1 MKGILKWPLLIA
13 FVVIVARVV
22 LEQSGLPET
31 TTNYVSAVALH
42 LLIFPLYFAVRIGG
56 SDVAHPYLTLLKT
69 IFLYSALVR
78 GMIVVTY
85 WLAYIYQW
93 PQSRFSVEA
102 WGTVGE
108 GITPLR
114 AFIINPLVLSISW
127 IIGSV
132 IVGGLL
138 GSIVVAIRRRL
149 VASPL
154 SS

>member
-42 LLIFPLYFAVRIGG
+42 LLIFPLYLAVGIGG
-56 SDVAHPYLTLLKT
+56 SGAAHPYLTLLKT

-78 GMIVVTY
+78 AVIVVTY

-93 PQSRFSVEA
+93 PESRFSAEA
-102 WGTVGE
+102 W
-108 GITPLR
+108 
-114 AFIINPLVLSISW
+114 
-127 IIGSV
+127 
-132 IVGGLL
+132 
-138 GSIVVAIRRRL
+138 
-149 VASPL
+149 
-154 SS
+154 